1 VRRLLDLLGA
11 WWCEDAAAQP
21 WWFRALMALVVLA
34 FALLAL
40 NAFLWLVW
48 PMACGIDGGRC

>member
-1 VRRLLDLLGA
+1 MKRLRELLVA
-11 WWCEDAAAQP
+11 WWREDDAAQP

-40 NAFLWLVW
+40 NVFLSLIW